1 MEFKQMLM
9 PGRLYWDK
17 DTFSNTYGKFYAE
30 PFERGFGVTLGNSLR
45 RVLLSSI
52 IGTSIIWVKMKHVNH
67 EISFIEGVKED
78 VHDII
83 MNLRGVNYKLLN
95 GATSAK
101 IKIEETGKKD
111 VYAKDIF
118 SDDNVEILNPDQ
130 YIAHLNEDG
139 ELVLEAEIQ
148 TGRGYVP
155 VERIKPMQTEQQ
167 IEKIGIIYTDA
178 VFSPVRKVTYRVEA
192 ARVGERT
199 DYDRLIIEI
208 TTNGV
213 VRPEEALTF
222 SARILADHLP
232 VFSAIEEEIKEVL
245 QHEPKE
251 EEISPLDELEEKLE
265 KSIEELELSVR
276 SFNCLQAAGIKTIR
290 DLVQKSEGEMLKY
303 RNFGRKSLQEIK
315 NILKEMGLSFSMKF
329 DEQGRPINLPAENE

>member
-17 DTFSNTYGKFYAE
+17 DTLTNTYGKFYAE
-30 PFERGFGVTLGNSLR
+30 PFEQGFGVTLGNSIR
-45 RVLLSSI
+45 RILLSSI
-52 IGTSIIWVKMKHVNH
+52 IGTSIVWIKIKGVEH
-67 EISFIEGVKED
+67 EISFIEGIKED
-78 VHDII
+78 VHDIV
-83 MNLRGVNYKLLN
+83 MNLRNVNFRL
-95 GATSAK
+95 ADDTTSAH
-101 IKIEETGKKD
+101 IRIEKTGKQE
-111 VYAKDIF
+111 VYARDIVT
-118 SDDNVEILNPDQ
+118 DDHVEILNPDN

-139 ELVLEAEIQ
+139 ELDLEAEIR

-167 IEKIGIIYTDA
+167 IEKIGVIYTDA
-178 VFSPVRKVTYRVEA
+178 VFSPVRKVSYRVEA

-199 DYDRLIIEI
+199 DYDRLIMEI

-213 VRPEEALTF
+213 VRPEEALTYA
-222 SARILADHLP
+222 ARIMSDHLP
-232 VFSAIEEEIKEVL
+232 VFVAIEEEIKEV
-245 QHEPKE
+245 QKFETKE
-251 EEISPLDELEEKLE
+251 EEISPMAELEEKLE

-290 DLVQKSEGEMLKY
+290 DLVQKTEGEMLKY